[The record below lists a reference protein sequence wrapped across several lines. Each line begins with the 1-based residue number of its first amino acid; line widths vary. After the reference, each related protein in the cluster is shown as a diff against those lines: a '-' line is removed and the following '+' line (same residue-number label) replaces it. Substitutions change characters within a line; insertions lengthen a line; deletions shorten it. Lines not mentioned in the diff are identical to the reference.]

1 MKLWGGRFTS
11 RADEIMEQ
19 FNTSLPVD
27 YRLYKEDIAGSLAHV
42 TMLVHCDLL
51 TPEEGDLLV
60 QGLESILH
68 DIETGILPI
77 EGDYEDIHSF
87 IEVHL
92 TERVGETGKKLH
104 TARSRN
110 DQVAVDMRLYAKNKA
125 IEVMDGLQA
134 LIDSLHGKARTNN
147 VIMPG
152 YTHLQRAQVVT
163 FGHHLG
169 AYEQMFKR
177 DKKRIANAMELLDE
191 NPLGCGALAGTTHE
205 IDRNVTTMLLN
216 FAKPVDNF
224 LDGVSDR
231 DYMLELMSDFSIIM
245 MHLSRLSEE
254 LILWSSQEFKFIT
267 MADAYS
273 TGSSIMPQKK
283 NPDAAEL
290 IRGKTGRV
298 YGSLF
303 ALLTTLKGLPLT
315 YNKDMQEDKEQFFDA
330 LDTVL
335 DCMEIM
341 SKMIDTLTVNEE
353 RMKAAI
359 KGGFLNATEV
369 ADYLVSKGTPFR
381 DAHEIVGK
389 IILYCETSNK
399 AIEDLTVDELASFSD
414 SICDDIYEYIDYENI
429 LSKGNKSL
437 MKEIG
442 EQ

>member
-27 YRLYKEDIAGSLAHV
+27 HRLYKEDIAGSLAHV
-42 TMLVHCDLL
+42 TMLVHSDLL
-51 TPEEGDLLV
+51 SPEEGDLLV
-60 QGLESILH
+60 QGLESILT
-68 DIETGILPI
+68 DIESGKLKI
-77 EGDYEDIHSF
+77 EGDFEDIHSF
-87 IEVHL
+87 IEMHL

-125 IEVMDGLQA
+125 TEVIDSLQM
-134 LIDSLHGKARTNN
+134 LIDSLHEKGKANN

-177 DKKRIANAMELLDE
+177 DKKRVENALELLDE
-191 NPLGCGALAGTTHE
+191 NPLGCGALAGTTHA
-205 IDRNVTTMLLN
+205 IDRQVTTELLR

-231 DYMLELMSDFSIIM
+231 DYMLELMSNFSIIM

-254 LILWSSQEFKFIT
+254 LVLWSSQEFRFIT

-303 ALLTTLKGLPLT
+303 SLLTTLKGLPLT
-315 YNKDMQEDKEQFFDA
+315 YNKDMQEDKEPFFDA

-341 SKMIDTLTVNEE
+341 SKMIDTLTVNADQ
-353 RMKAAI
+353 MKAAI
-359 KGGFLNATEV
+359 KAGFLNATEV

-389 IILYCETSNK
+389 IILYCEMEKK
-399 AIEDLTVDELASFSD
+399 AIEDLTIEELSGFS
-414 SICDDIYEYIDYENI
+414 SVIEEDIYAYIEYESI
-429 LSKGNKSL
+429 LTKGNKSL
-437 MKEIG
+437 MKG
-442 EQ
+442 E

>member
-27 YRLYKEDIAGSLAHV
+27 HRLYKEDITGSLAHV
-42 TMLVHCDLL
+42 TMLVHCHLL
-51 TPEEGDLLV
+51 TEEEGELLSN
-60 QGLESILH
+60 GLQSILQ
-68 DIETGILPI
+68 DIESGELKI
-77 EGDYEDIHSF
+77 EGNYEDIHSF
-87 IEVHL
+87 VEMQL
-92 TERVGETGKKLH
+92 TERIGETGKKLH

-125 IEVMDGLQA
+125 AEVMESLQV
-134 LIDSLHGKARTNN
+134 LIDSLHEKGAANN

-163 FGHHLG
+163 FSHHLG
-169 AYEQMFKR
+169 AYAQMFAR
-177 DKKRIANAMELLDE
+177 DKKRIASAIEILDE
-191 NPLGCGALAGTTHE
+191 NPLGCGALAGTTHH
-205 IDRNVTTMLLN
+205 IDRTVTTSQLG

-231 DYMLELMSDFSIIM
+231 DYLLELMSDFSIIM

-267 MADAYS
+267 MSDAYS

-303 ALLTTLKGLPLT
+303 SLLTTLKGLPLT

-330 LDTVL
+330 LDTVM

-341 SKMIDTLTVNEE
+341 ARMIDTLEVNAD

-359 KGGFLNATEV
+359 KAGFLNATEV
-369 ADYLVSKGTPFR
+369 ADYLVSKGTAFR

-389 IILYCETSNK
+389 LIIYCEEQKK
-399 AIEDLTVDELASFSD
+399 AIEDLTIEELAKFS
-414 SICDDIYEYIDYENI
+414 SQITDDIYEYIDYENI
-429 LSKGNKSL
+429 ITKGNKQL
-437 MKEIG
+437 MK
-442 EQ
+442 QVKK

>member
-27 YRLYKEDIAGSLAHV
+27 HRLYKEDIAGSFAHV

-60 QGLESILH
+60 GGLDSILQ
-68 DIETGILPI
+68 DIETGAIKI
-77 EGDYEDIHSF
+77 EGNYEDIHSF
-87 IEVHL
+87 VEMHL
-92 TERVGETGKKLH
+92 TERIGETGKKLH

-110 DQVAVDMRLYAKNKA
+110 DQVAVDMRLYAKGKA
-125 IEVMDGLQA
+125 AQVMDSLQM
-134 LIDSLHGKARTNN
+134 LIDSLNTKGAANN

-163 FGHHLG
+163 FSHHLG
-169 AYEQMFKR
+169 AYAQMFKR
-177 DKKRIANAMELLDE
+177 DKKRVGNAIDILDE
-191 NPLGCGALAGTTHE
+191 NPLGCGALAGTTHN
-205 IDRNVTTMLLN
+205 IDRDVTTALLG

-231 DYMLELMSDFSIIM
+231 DYLLELMSDFSIVM

-254 LILWSSQEFKFIT
+254 LILWSSQEFKFID

-303 ALLTTLKGLPLT
+303 SLLTTLKGLPLT

-330 LDTVL
+330 LDTVM
-335 DCMEIM
+335 DCLEIM
-341 SKMIDTLTVNEE
+341 SKMIDTLHVNADN
-353 RMKAAI
+353 MKAAI
-359 KGGFLNATEV
+359 KAGFLNATEV
-369 ADYLVSKGTPFR
+369 ADYLVGKGTAFR

-389 IILYCETSNK
+389 LIIYCEQQKK
-399 AIEDLTVDELASFSD
+399 AIEDLTVEELAKFSEQ
-414 SICDDIYEYIDYENI
+414 ITEDIYDYIDYENI
-429 LSKGNKSL
+429 ITKGNKHL
-437 MKEIG
+437 MKQVG
-442 EQ
+442 K